1 MLECEDA
8 ILELKDTES
17 ELYAQRFQNV
27 QTQYDG
33 ILQGYEHTES
43 MLNEYISQAE
53 EKGYVVSKKYYDA
66 LIANEKSNIAELKKE
81 QTDLIAKRDEAVD
94 SGAIVKNSEEWL
106 NMCASID
113 EVTQAIE
120 ESNTALLEFDNAMRD
135 IDWSVFDLIQERIS
149 AVSEEADF
157 LIELMSNEKLFNDNG
172 KLTSQGLATMGL
184 HAQNVNSYM
193 YQADDYGEE
202 VSKLDA
208 QIKND
213 PYNQELINRR
223 NELLELQR
231 ESILQAEQEKDA
243 IKDLISEGIEAELDS
258 LSELINEYND
268 ALDSQKDL
276 YDYQRDVEKQSQ
288 NIGSL
293 KKQLKSYEGSDGEES
308 KATIQRLKL
317 ELSEAETDLQET
329 EWDRYIDQQSQ
340 LLDTLY
346 TEYETILNSRLDNI
360 DFLLQQVID
369 GINAASGADGTL
381 TSALG
386 VDGAIAQAIVN
397 AVGENGSIK
406 SILDTEATSVG
417 TTLSNAMNN
426 IWSVGDG
433 NAKSILTT
441 YGQGFQDK
449 QTTTN
454 VTLSSIKASIDR
466 MVDDVDKD
474 AKKKTTAN
482 KTSTSAKKNPTSS
495 SSSSTN
501 KKATTT
507 TTKKA
512 TSTGDGKAKVG
523 DKVKFISGKYYYDSY
538 GKKPLGSKYKNK
550 QVYITKINKKGSYPY
565 HISTGNKLG
574 KGDLGW
580 VKLKQISGYA
590 FGKQNLLNDE
600 IAWTQEGKKQ
610 EFIVRPS
617 DGAIL
622 TPVAKGD
629 SILNAS
635 ASKNIWDM
643 ANSPAEFIKENLGLG
658 NTNIPNGTNVNN
670 NVTQHF
676 SNTLNF
682 PNVKNYE
689 EMLIALSKDPKFDK
703 LINAMTADRYMGKS
717 SLAKGKA
724 IR

>member
-1 MLECEDA
+1 
-8 ILELKDTES
+8 
-17 ELYAQRFQNV
+17 
-27 QTQYDG
+27 
-33 ILQGYEHTES
+33 
-43 MLNEYISQAE
+43 
-53 EKGYVVSKKYYDA
+53 
-66 LIANEKSNIAELKKE
+66 
-81 QTDLIAKRDEAVD
+81 
-94 SGAIVKNSEEWL
+94 
-106 NMCASID
+106 
-113 EVTQAIE
+113 
-120 ESNTALLEFDNAMRD
+120 MR
-135 IDWSVFDLIQERIS
+135 
-149 AVSEEADF
+149 
-157 LIELMSNEKLFNDNG
+157 
-172 KLTSQGLATMGL
+172 
-184 HAQNVNSYM
+184 
-193 YQADDYGEE
+193 
-202 VSKLDA
+202 
-208 QIKND
+208 
-213 PYNQELINRR
+213 
-223 NELLELQR
+223 
-231 ESILQAEQEKDA
+231 
-243 IKDLISEGIEAELDS
+243 
-258 LSELINEYND
+258 
-268 ALDSQKDL
+268 
-276 YDYQRDVEKQSQ
+276 
-288 NIGSL
+288 
-293 KKQLKSYEGSDGEES
+293 KQLKSYEGFDDEET
-308 KATIQRLKL
+308 KAVVQRLKL
-317 ELSEAETDLQET
+317 ELSEAESDLESTEFDRLIDNTQKLTD
-329 EWDRYIDQQSQ
+329 D
-340 LLDTLY
+340 LY
-346 TEYETILNSRLDNI
+346 NKYSEILNSRLDNI
-360 DFLLQQVID
+360 DFLLEQVID
-369 GINAASGADGTL
+369 GINMASGADGTL

-406 SILDTEATSVG
+406 SILNTEATSVG

-507 TTKKA
+507 TTTKKA

-580 VKLKQISGYA
+580 VKLKQISGYSS
-590 FGKQNLLNDE
+590 GKQNFLNDE

-622 TPVAKGD
+622 TPVAKRD
-629 SILNAS
+629 SILNAN
-635 ASKNIWDM
+635 ASRNIWDM